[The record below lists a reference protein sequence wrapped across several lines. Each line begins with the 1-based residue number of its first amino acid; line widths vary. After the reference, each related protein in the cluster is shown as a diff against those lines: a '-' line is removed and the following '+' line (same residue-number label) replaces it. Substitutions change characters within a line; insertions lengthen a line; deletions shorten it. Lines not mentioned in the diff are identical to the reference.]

1 MDTFFSLAT
10 PPGQGAISI
19 IRISG
24 PMSLDTASYISKKPK
39 NAFIPTKAIITTV
52 YKKQNV
58 LIDKTII
65 VFFPAPNSYTGDDVI
80 EISCHGSPF
89 VVDQIID
96 SIIKFGI
103 RLSEPGEFTRTAF
116 INGKMDLVQAEA
128 VAGLIKSRSVRAAEI
143 NSNTLRG
150 DLTKMLLKVRT
161 HLVDALSYFEYE
173 LDISDDEEINLS
185 TKNKTSPLLSTALD
199 LCYKLLKS
207 YEDGRL
213 YNNGIRVAIIGKPNV
228 GKSTLLNSLIQKN
241 RVITSSVPGTTR
253 DTVDV
258 SFSIRGIPITLVD
271 TAGIRKSNKLVEGL
285 GVERSFF
292 EMDSCDIIIH
302 LLVPDRPSSN
312 DFNFPDKPIL
322 RVINKIDLLE
332 PHHLKRLKKEPG
344 NNTFISALLNR
355 GISDLKNI
363 IYKTV
368 RKSASKKTDV
378 LLTTQRQ
385 KVAINICTKH
395 IKKSILL
402 INQEH
407 PEFELICVDIKSSI
421 GSLDGL
427 LGKTTADDIL
437 NNIFNNFCVGK

>member
-10 PPGQGAISI
+10 PPGHGAISI

-24 PMSLDTASYISKKPK
+24 PMSLATASYISKKPK
-39 NAFIPTKAIITTV
+39 SKFIPKKAIITTV
-52 YKKQNV
+52 YKKHKV

-65 VFFPAPNSYTGDDVI
+65 LFFPAPNSYTGDDVI

-128 VAGLIKSRSVRAAEI
+128 VGNLIRSRAVRAAEI
-143 NSNTLRG
+143 NSKTLRG
-150 DLTKMLLKVRT
+150 DLTKNLLRVRT
-161 HLVDALSYFEYE
+161 HLVDALSYIEYE
-173 LDISDDEEINLS
+173 LDISEDEEINLS
-185 TKNKTSPLLSTALD
+185 TKNKTSPLLLAARN
-199 LCYKLLKS
+199 LCSGLLKS
-207 YEDGRL
+207 YEEGRL
-213 YNNGIRVAIIGKPNV
+213 YNHGVRIAIIGKPNV
-228 GKSTLLNSLIQKN
+228 GKSTLLNALVKKN
-241 RVITSSVPGTTR
+241 RAITSSVPGTTR
-253 DTVDV
+253 DTVDI

-271 TAGIRKSNKLVEGL
+271 TAGIRKSKNIVEGL

-292 EMDSCDIIIH
+292 EMDSCDIIIY
-302 LLVPDRPSSN
+302 LFVSDRPVTDNFS
-312 DFNFPDKPIL
+312 FPDKPIL
-322 RVINKIDLLE
+322 RVINKIDLLD
-332 PHHLKRLKKEPG
+332 PGHLKRLKRKLG
-344 NNTFISALLNR
+344 KNVLISALLKR
-355 GISDLKNI
+355 GISDLKNV

-368 RKSASKKTDV
+368 RKSVSNKTDV

-385 KVAINICTKH
+385 KVAIKSCIKH

-402 INQEH
+402 IKQDS

-421 GSLDGL
+421 NSLDGL

>member
-10 PPGQGAISI
+10 PPGHGAISI

-24 PMSLDTASYISKKPK
+24 PMSLATASYISKKPK
-39 NAFIPTKAIITTV
+39 SKFIPKKAIITTV
-52 YKKQNV
+52 YKKHKV

-65 VFFPAPNSYTGDDVI
+65 LFFPAPNSYTGDDVI

-128 VAGLIKSRSVRAAEI
+128 VGNLIRSRSVRAAEI
-143 NSNTLRG
+143 NSKTLRG
-150 DLTKMLLKVRT
+150 DLTKNLLRVRT

-173 LDISDDEEINLS
+173 LDISEDEEINLS
-185 TKNKTSPLLSTALD
+185 TKNKTFPLLLAARN
-199 LCYKLLKS
+199 LCSGLLKS
-207 YEDGRL
+207 YEEGRL
-213 YNNGIRVAIIGKPNV
+213 YNHGVRIAIIGKPNV
-228 GKSTLLNSLIQKN
+228 GKSTLLNALVEKN
-241 RVITSSVPGTTR
+241 RAITSSVP
-253 DTVDV
+253 
-258 SFSIRGIPITLVD
+258 GIPITLVD
-271 TAGIRKSNKLVEGL
+271 TAGIRKSKNIVEGL

-292 EMDSCDIIIH
+292 EMDSCDIIIY
-302 LLVPDRPSSN
+302 LFVPDRPATDSFS
-312 DFNFPDKPIL
+312 FPDKPIL
-322 RVINKIDLLE
+322 RVINKIDLLD
-332 PHHLKRLKKEPG
+332 PGHLKRLKRKLG
-344 NNTFISALLNR
+344 KNVLISALLKR
-355 GISDLKNI
+355 GISDLKNV

-368 RKSASKKTDV
+368 RKSASNNADV

-385 KVAINICTKH
+385 KVAIKSCIKH

-402 INQEH
+402 IKQDS

-421 GSLDGL
+421 NSLDGL